1 MPVNNGA
8 SLLTR
13 HLPIA
18 NFAPS
23 KNQKSK
29 VFRFLRNFPQVKLF
43 FFSKF
48 SIDTRQATKIS
59 NARVLLLFEKENN
72 DSTNKLIVLPNFND
86 RFSLAFFRNFL
97 N

>member
-72 DSTNKLIVLPNFND
+72 DSTNKLIVLPNLTID
-86 RFSLAFFRNFL
+86 SHSRFFAIF
-97 N
+97 